1 VKLHFIDGSVFSA
14 DHVIVTVSLGVLK
27 AGIYESSGM
36 FDPPLPNVKIEAI
49 SRLGYGIANKLFLEL
64 SPTHDT
70 ESEHSKKFPFLLMA
84 FHRLDSEFRNPK
96 IPWWMRKTACIGPI
110 YGKSKVLLS
119 WFAGKEALELEALE
133 DEEIINGVTTTISSL
148 LPNSNSVGTLNGREL
163 KFSKVLKSKWGKDPL
178 FLGSYSYVAV
188 GSSGDD
194 LDTLAMPLPKNTNN
208 GISSSPPLQILFA
221 GEATHRTLYSTT
233 HGAYFSGI
241 READRLL
248 QHYQCN
254 GV

>member
-1 VKLHFIDGSVFSA
+1 
-14 DHVIVTVSLGVLK
+14 VTVSLGVLK

-64 SPTHDT
+64 SPAHDT
-70 ESEHSKKFPFLLMA
+70 ESEHFKIFPFLLMA

-96 IPWWMRKTACIGPI
+96 ISWWMRKTACIGPI

-133 DEEIINGVTTTISSL
+133 DEEIINGVTTTISSF
-148 LPNSNSVGTLNGREL
+148 LPNSNSDKMCNGNLNSVGTLNGREL

-194 LDTLAMPLPKNTNN
+194 LDTLAMPLPKTTNS
-208 GISSSPPLQILFA
+208 GISSSAPLQILFA

-241 READRLL
+241 RESERLL

-254 GV
+254 KV